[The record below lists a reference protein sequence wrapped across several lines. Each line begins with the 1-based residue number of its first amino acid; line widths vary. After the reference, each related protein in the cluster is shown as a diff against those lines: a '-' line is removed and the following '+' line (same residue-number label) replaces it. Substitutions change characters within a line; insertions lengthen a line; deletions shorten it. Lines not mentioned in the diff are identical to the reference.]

1 VELDLPGAADSD
13 SSVSPLDFADLG
25 ITEQGPSTLEN
36 AMPKEPQIEFL
47 CPTGHRLH
55 GPASLQG
62 RPGECPECGSRFRI
76 PSYEDISVEEQPE
89 QELSLGR
96 ADGSEGSDTRAPVA
110 TQQWLP
116 PELPSE
122 CAPPDEKLLPTTS
135 SPLAPDASTP
145 GQTMAA
151 LFVRLW
157 RLRREAMTVEL
168 RLRDGEIIIPDQ
180 FLEKLSQPSHG
191 VFAVKEADGST
202 SLVAVAWES
211 VGRATLRGL
220 SEVPGELA
228 D

>member
-1 VELDLPGAADSD
+1 
-13 SSVSPLDFADLG
+13 
-25 ITEQGPSTLEN
+25 
-36 AMPKEPQIEFL
+36 
-47 CPTGHRLH
+47 
-55 GPASLQG
+55 
-62 RPGECPECGSRFRI
+62 
-76 PSYEDISVEEQPE
+76 
-89 QELSLGR
+89 
-96 ADGSEGSDTRAPVA
+96 
-110 TQQWLP
+110 
-116 PELPSE
+116 
-122 CAPPDEKLLPTTS
+122 
-135 SPLAPDASTP
+135 
-145 GQTMAA
+145 MAA